1 MKYVNL
7 LIFNFLILFSCQKN
21 QENAQPQNPLF
32 RKMQPSETGVTF
44 QNTLTYSEDFNCYTY
59 RSFYNGGGVGMGDV
73 NNDGLVDLF
82 FCGNQQPSK
91 LYLNKGNFKFE
102 DITVASGI
110 NTEGVWAT
118 GVAFADVNGDGFLD
132 IYVSKS
138 GKPSGE
144 KRHNELFINNGNLTF
159 TEKAKELGLAD
170 LGLSTH
176 AAFFDY
182 DHDGDLDCYL
192 LNNSLRPIVNF
203 EAKSTARQKRDTEG
217 GNKLYRN
224 DNQRFTDVSES
235 ACIYGSAIGFGLGV
249 TIGDINRDGW
259 QDIYVSNDFFE
270 RDYLYLN
277 LKNGKFRECLT
288 EQMTEISQGSMG
300 ADMADINND
309 GFPDVFVT
317 EMLPRDEARLKT
329 KVQFDSW
336 NKFNLLKSE
345 NFHQQFGRN
354 VLQINRGNG
363 TFAEVGRL
371 AGVHATDW
379 SWGALIA
386 DFDNDGFK
394 DLFVANGIGK
404 DILDQDYVNFLGD
417 AEAMRA
423 RIKEGNDPIKR
434 LVDEISSQP
443 LPNALFKNNGDLSF
457 SDVATAWG
465 VGDPSFSNGSAY
477 GDLDNDGD
485 LDLVVNNVNMP
496 AFIFQNQLEKH
507 SSENKYIK
515 FQFVGEG
522 KNTAALGTQVSVWAG
537 GVLRYQELA
546 PMRGFESCVD
556 PRLNFGVGKA
566 TNIDSA
572 WIVFPNQKAIFLK
585 NISVNQI
592 LTLKQNEAKIPPPQ
606 YLLPKWNE
614 KNIFTEH
621 TNIIDYQHIENDFS
635 DFDAERLLFSMN
647 SNETPKMT
655 IGDVNGD
662 KLEDIFICGARG
674 QSGQLFL
681 KNSKGNFKNIKQL
694 DFEQDKDAEDT
705 DAKFFDADNDG
716 DLDLFVA
723 SGGSDGILLDDR
735 IYKNDG
741 KGNFKR
747 DRNALPAG
755 KKSATACV
763 SVMDFTGDG
772 FADLFCGMRLIPNAY
787 GQKTSGYLL
796 KNDGKGGFDNV
807 TADYAPDLK
816 DVGMIC
822 ASAWADVDGDKDPD
836 LIIVGEWLAVT
847 IFKNENKKFIK
858 YSLPNTSGWWHS
870 LAVADLDG
878 DGDLDLVA
886 GNHGLNS
893 RFKASAETP
902 LSMHVSD
909 FDGNGSQEQI
919 LCSFNGGKSYPFLQ
933 RGDFV
938 SQMPSFKKK
947 YLYYKN
953 YSLQTVEDIF
963 GIEAL
968 KKAIEYKTQELR
980 SMIFWNDGKGNF
992 SGKALPLEAQFSPIY
1007 ALAIQDFDGD
1017 GQQDI
1022 IFGGNLSCSKPEV
1035 GTYMASQGGVLRGVK
1050 NHDFAMLHNSGFAIH
1065 GEIRDLKIIGNQIF
1079 TTLNNGKL
1087 KVFKF

>member
-1 MKYVNL
+1 MKYANL
-7 LIFNFLILFSCQKN
+7 LIFSFLTLFSCQKK
-21 QENAQPQNPLF
+21 QENTPPQNALF

-44 QNTLTYSEDFNCYTY
+44 QNTLTYTEDFNCYTY
-59 RSFYNGGGVGMGDV
+59 RSFYNGGGVGMGDI
-73 NNDGLVDLF
+73 NNDGLIDLF

-102 DITVASGI
+102 DITLASGI
-110 NTEGVWAT
+110 NTEGVLST
-118 GVAFADVNGDGFLD
+118 GEAFADVNGDGFLD

-144 KRHNELFINNGNLTF
+144 KRYNELFINNGNLTF

-192 LNNSLRPIVNF
+192 LNNSLRPVVNF

-235 ACIYGSAIGFGLGV
+235 AGIYGSAIGFGLGV

-288 EQMTEISQGSMG
+288 EQMAEISQGSMG

-329 KVQFDSW
+329 KTQFDTW

-345 NFHQQFGRN
+345 DFHQQFGRN

-386 DFDNDGFK
+386 DFDNDGLK

-443 LPNALFKNNGDLSF
+443 LPNALFKNNGNLSF

-465 VGDPSFSNGSAY
+465 VGEPSFSNGSAY

-496 AFIFQNQLEKH
+496 AFVFQNQSEKH
-507 SSENKYIK
+507 LAENKYIK
-515 FQFVGEG
+515 FQFIGEG

-537 GVLRYQELA
+537 GVLHYQELA

-556 PRLNFGVGKA
+556 PRLNVGLGKA
-566 TNIDSA
+566 NNIDSA
-572 WIVFPNQKAIFLK
+572 WIIFPNQKAIFLK
-585 NISVNQI
+585 NMAVNQI
-592 LTLKQNEAKIPPPQ
+592 LTLKQSDAKITPPQ
-606 YLLPKWNE
+606 YLLPKSNE
-614 KNIFTEH
+614 KNIFTE
-621 TNIIDYQHIENDFS
+621 NANVIDYQHIENDFS
-635 DFDAERLLFSMN
+635 DFDAERLLFNMN
-647 SNETPKMT
+647 SNETPKMA

-662 KLEDIFICGARG
+662 KLEDIFIGGARG
-674 QSGQLFL
+674 QAGQLFL
-681 KNSKGNFKNIKQL
+681 STSAGNFKNIKSI
-694 DFEQDKDAEDT
+694 DFEQDKEAEDT
-705 DAKFFDADNDG
+705 DVKFFDADNDG

-735 IYKNDG
+735 MYKNDG

-755 KKSATACV
+755 KKAATACV
-763 SVMDFTGDG
+763 SVADFTGDG
-772 FADLFCGMRLIPNAY
+772 FVDLFCGMRLIPNAY
-787 GQKTSGYLL
+787 GQKVSGYLL

-807 TADYAPDLK
+807 TADFAPDLK

-836 LIIVGEWLAVT
+836 LIIVGEWLDVT

-858 YSLPNTSGWWHS
+858 NSLSNTSGWWHS

-878 DGDLDLVA
+878 DGDLDFVA

-893 RFKASAETP
+893 RFQASAATP
-902 LSMHVSD
+902 LSMYVSD

-933 RGDFV
+933 RGDLV

-947 YLYYKN
+947 YLFFKN
-953 YSLQTVEDIF
+953 YALQTAEDVF
-963 GIEAL
+963 SSDAL
-968 KKAIEYKTQELR
+968 KKSISYKAQELR

-992 SGKALPLEAQFSPIY
+992 EAKPLPLEAQFSPIY
-1007 ALAIQDFDGD
+1007 ALAVKDFDGD

-1022 IFGGNLSCSKPEV
+1022 IFGGNLSRAKPEV
-1035 GTYMASQGGVLRGVK
+1035 GTYMASQGGLLRGGK
-1050 NHDFAMLHNSGFAIH
+1050 NRDFSVVRHSGFAIN
-1065 GEIRDLKIIGNQIF
+1065 GEIRDLKIIGNQVF
-1079 TTLNNGKL
+1079 VSLNNGKM
-1087 KVFKF
+1087 KVFKY